1 MSTVVLYIQFRVFWQ
16 KLVWF
21 YVNCMSSWADQMI
34 KGPLFL
40 LTSFLHVYGLRSAQL
55 YNLFVNILDCLLLEP
70 GLRSQS
76 ILVED

>member
-40 LTSFLHVYGLRSAQL
+40 LTSFYHPPPTHTTDEFPSKLCKY
-55 YNLFVNILDCLLLEP
+55 
-70 GLRSQS
+70 
-76 ILVED
+76 